1 MKINLLFEN
10 NKMILLVDN
19 SQVNVTLNEVSQKL
33 LNATD
38 DLRKDYIISPSGTG
52 IHWPKLDEDLSVRG
66 LISQFGNK

>member
-38 DLRKDYIISPSGTG
+38 DLRNDYIISPSGTG